1 MKTLDAIFTRKTTR
15 SYDGR
20 QIPERDLEIILNAG
34 CSAPIALAKYDDIQ
48 ITVVQNEKLLKSI
61 FDKSTDILYKVYGM
75 RKNQDFGSKTLVC
88 VSQLGTKPIGME
100 YANAGFILENMVLAA
115 TSLGIDSVV
124 LGSAARA
131 IDSDEELKKELEI
144 KTGYNV
150 ILCASFGYATT
161 KEEPKKHVIS
171 INRL

>member
-61 FDKSTDILYKVYGM
+61 FDKSTDVLYKVYGM

-100 YANAGFILENMVLAA
+100 YANAGFILELSVILYGIQIFIN
-115 TSLGIDSVV
+115 SL
-124 LGSAARA
+124 
-131 IDSDEELKKELEI
+131 LKKCI
-144 KTGYNV
+144 
-150 ILCASFGYATT
+150 T
-161 KEEPKKHVIS
+161 KVRQLKVNNK
-171 INRL
+171 NM